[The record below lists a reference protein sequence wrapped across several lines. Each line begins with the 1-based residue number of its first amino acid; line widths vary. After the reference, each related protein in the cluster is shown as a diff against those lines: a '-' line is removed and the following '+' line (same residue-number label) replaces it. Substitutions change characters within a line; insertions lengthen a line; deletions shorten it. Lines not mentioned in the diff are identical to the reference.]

1 MDHDHDGSG
10 DRQHSGRAHC
20 SIERS
25 NTNMSHI
32 VSIKTEIR
40 DPTAL
45 VAACRRL
52 GLSEPV
58 QGTAQ
63 LFTSQAEGLIVN
75 LPDWRYPV
83 VIDTDTHQV
92 QYDNYGGQ
100 WGNQSELDRLLQA
113 YAVEKAKIESRR
125 AGYTV
130 TEQPLSDGSIKLTI
144 QTGGAV

>member
-1 MDHDHDGSG
+1 
-10 DRQHSGRAHC
+10 
-20 SIERS
+20 
-25 NTNMSHI
+25 MSH
-32 VSIKTEIR
+32 VVTIKVDIR
-40 DPTAL
+40 DSTAL
-45 VAACRRL
+45 SAACRRL

-58 QGTAQ
+58 RGTAR
-63 LFTSQAEGLIVN
+63 LFTSEAEGLIVN

-83 VIDTDTHQV
+83 VIDTDAHQV

-113 YAVEKAKIESRR
+113 YTVEKTKIESRR

-144 QTGGAV
+144 QTGGAAL